1 MGREDRGVR
10 PGLRGVRHPGGPPGG
25 GLLLAPESPPA
36 AAERPQLAGEFGQTV
51 IESAS
56 EVDEFKVVVF
66 TPYLLELKTL
76 QDQRPEI

>member
-1 MGREDRGVR
+1 MDREDRGVR
-10 PGLRGVRHPGGPPGG
+10 RPGGPPGG

-56 EVDEFKVVVF
+56 EVDDFKVVVF
-66 TPYLLELKTL
+66 TPCLLELKTV